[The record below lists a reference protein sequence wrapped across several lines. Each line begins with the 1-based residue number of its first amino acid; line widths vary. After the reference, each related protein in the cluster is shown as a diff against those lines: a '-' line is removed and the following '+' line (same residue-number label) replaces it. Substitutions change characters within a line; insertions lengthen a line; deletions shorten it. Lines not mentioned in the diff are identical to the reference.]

1 MESVGY
7 PGSGRV
13 SATATGLPETSEAAA
28 ARGGADL
35 ATVPRLREEW
45 IEAMEA
51 RTPLLFVIYLTR
63 VTFLDS
69 TALGAIIR
77 GCERQT

>member
-1 MESVGY
+1 
-7 PGSGRV
+7 
-13 SATATGLPETSEAAA
+13 
-28 ARGGADL
+28 
-35 ATVPRLREEW
+35 
-45 IEAMEA
+45 MEA